1 MYFFFSFM
9 KLPILGKSPLFM
21 APLSMFIVL
30 EVYFGR
36 WKYCILFAWLISSLA
51 CFKISKFEI
60 EITSIKTISCFQL
73 KCHNQVFRD
82 FYSHVLSSQIFVLIW
97 EIYLQHLN
105 FSKVLALTH
114 PAVNLS
120 LLESS
125 SKKFFLKLESSAADS
140 SNRWPFSSG
149 E

>member
-9 KLPILGKSPLFM
+9 KSPILGKSPLFM

-36 WKYCILFAWLISSLA
+36 WKYCILFAWLISSPA

-140 SNRWPFSSG
+140 SNRWPFSRG

>member
-9 KLPILGKSPLFM
+9 KSPILGKSPLFM

-30 EVYFGR
+30 KVYFGR
-36 WKYCILFAWLISSLA
+36 WKYCILFAWLISSPA